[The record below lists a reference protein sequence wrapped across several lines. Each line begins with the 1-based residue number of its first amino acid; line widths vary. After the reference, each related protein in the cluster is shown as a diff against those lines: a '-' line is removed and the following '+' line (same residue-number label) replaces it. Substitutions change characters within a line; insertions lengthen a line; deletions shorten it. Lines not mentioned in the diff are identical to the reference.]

1 MLNKNNMATVV
12 TSKKPEKQT
21 NYTQTAS
28 IIEKETKSI
37 VSSLAFQKENYLIM
51 LGGLFLI
58 ILGFVIMSMDKEAFG
73 FGFLGLTLGPIVV
86 ALGFITEFFAILYKI
101 KK

>member
-37 VSSLAFQKENYLIM
+37 VSSLAFQKENY
-51 LGGLFLI
+51 
-58 ILGFVIMSMDKEAFG
+58 
-73 FGFLGLTLGPIVV
+73 
-86 ALGFITEFFAILYKI
+86 
-101 KK
+101 